1 MKLPLRHTML
11 FLLGL
16 CLCAAVVVVLV
27 VKSGQWWGQ
36 TPLLTNDDIRGAT
49 YQGADKPSSR
59 ARLDDPRIHVIKSMF
74 ASFKTL
80 NYNQAASDAAKITSF
95 DLSDLFPEGYIRQ
108 LKDISS
114 QLARIK
120 QGDMPP
126 VEITGKSGLARVD
139 YDKGYN
145 DFLYITPTIA
155 TQVNGVSTPFVVDT
169 GMPVSTISNAS
180 AKASGVQ
187 VFDNIAIKYGSTY
200 SKGETVLRLGIIKN
214 VDVAGRHV
222 KNYPIWVGSEL
233 NALGLD
239 FIGLFSSVKLTDTYA
254 EFNAPPPTESRAI
267 RARDG
272 GNLLTME
279 HRILADVA
287 INKEQLRAQVDTG
300 NPYFL
305 IKRGGISSCV
315 TPLLYN
321 GGDIVGVWTKT
332 FCPEV
337 AHVTD
342 DSHERPIVGVM
353 RVIDGDDLEYPA
365 SLNGGFLSLT
375 DLYLDNTG
383 HRSGFYWRPG
393 LSNTER

>member
-1 MKLPLRHTML
+1 M
-11 FLLGL
+11 LGL

-74 ASFKTL
+74 ASVKTL
-80 NYNQAASDAAKITSF
+80 NYDQAASDAAKITTL
-95 DLSDLFPEGYIRQ
+95 DLSDLFPEHYIKQ
-108 LKDISS
+108 VKDISS
-114 QLARIK
+114 QLVRIK
-120 QGDMPP
+120 QGDMPSI
-126 VEITGKSGLARVD
+126 EITGNSSPARVE
-139 YDKGYN
+139 YNKGYN
-145 DFLYITPTIA
+145 DFLYIAPTIT
-155 TQVNGVSTPFVVDT
+155 TQVDGVPIPFVVDT
-169 GMPVSTISNAS
+169 GMPVSTITSAS

-187 VFDNIAIKYGSTY
+187 VFDNIRMKFGSTY
-200 SKGETVLRLGIIKN
+200 SNGETAFRLGIIKN
-214 VDVAGRHV
+214 VDVAGRHI
-222 KNYPIWVGSEL
+222 KNYPIWVGGKF

-239 FIGLFSSVKLTDTYA
+239 FIGLFSSIKLTDNYV

-267 RARDG
+267 RARDS

-279 HRILADVA
+279 HRILAAVA
-287 INKEQLRAQVDTG
+287 INKEQLHAQVDTG

-321 GGDIVGVWTKT
+321 GSDIGGVWTKT

-337 AHVTD
+337 ARITD
-342 DSHERPIVGVM
+342 DSLKRPIVGVM
-353 RVIDGDDLEYPA
+353 RVIDGDDLAYPA
-365 SLNGGFLSLT
+365 SLNGGFLSLA